1 MSSFAWLRARPRTLA
16 SAGVVS
22 AAAVAI
28 TTLAFVYQG
37 NPTTEVDLHDGGV
50 WVTKQSSLLVGHFNH
65 ESEVLDGALRTPSQD
80 YDILQSGATVLMVD
94 AENSTVSTVD
104 PANVA
109 ITEPA
114 DLPGSADVALGGS
127 TVAVLDPADGG
138 LWVAPAGSSL
148 KIKGVD
154 PIVELGKGADVAVGL
169 DGTVYAVSPE
179 KGEIVVVRTDAE
191 GEPGDPE
198 KRALDGLKK
207 DAKASITV
215 VGDQPVVLDSDS
227 GTVFANGAHVKVPE
241 ATALQ
246 QPSAAAD
253 AVAVATSGELVRV
266 PFDGSKPKGTD
277 AGRDGKPAA
286 PVYLD
291 GCTYAAWSGS
301 GRFVRDCT
309 GDADDLTSDIKGIE
323 PTSVLT
329 FRVNRD
335 VVVLNDVVSG
345 ATWMAADDLQRVD
358 NWDDM
363 TPPEGDSE
371 DDEQTTEDTTETTL
385 PKRSD
390 VNTPP
395 TATDDDFGVRPGRTT
410 MLAVLDNDSDPDG
423 DILTARV
430 TGDGPAFGEIQQVD
444 NGRALQISV
453 PEDATGSTSF
463 TYEITDGRGGTDSAT
478 VKLAVHDW
486 DVNEAP
492 KAKRTTTVA
501 VEAGGTVTYNVLPD
515 WYDPDGDD
523 VFLKSAYAS
532 DGDESDFTSDGRITF
547 RAVGG
552 TQGRKEVPVVVSD
565 GTDDGAGTVRFDVK
579 PIGSTIPVTNA
590 DYVVVRVG
598 KTATVSPLQNDVSST
613 REPLRLARVDD
624 VEGAT
629 ITPDY
634 PNKTFTFRSGTPG
647 TYYVQY
653 LVAAGVEPVPGLV
666 RVDVIEDG
674 DTDLPPVAVRD
685 IALLPA
691 GGEVLVDVL
700 QNDSDPN
707 GGILV
712 VQSVTAESTSGI
724 GVAVLNHE
732 TLRITDQA
740 ALSEQVRISYRISN
754 GSKQAEA
761 DVIVIPVPAPAQL
774 RPPVANDDQAVVRAG
789 DVVTIPVLDNDYH
802 PNGDTIHVAPDLVE
816 PLPAPEDGEAFVS
829 QDTVRFRASDEPG
842 TEYVTYEVVDSTGQ
856 KDAGYITIQ
865 VVPVNLET
873 NAAPRPQDI
882 TSRVL
887 TGSRVRIAVPLDGI
901 DADGDSVE
909 LVGLDSPPK
918 KGRIVETGS
927 DYLVYE
933 AFGDTSG
940 VDGFTYR
947 VRDRLGAEATATI
960 SVGIAPGEAANQ
972 APYAVK
978 DAIVMRPGRTVAVP
992 VLANDSDP
1000 DGDRFGLISNALVLP
1015 DGGDLK
1021 AKVQGDRVLV
1031 TAPDE
1036 PVETSLQYSIKDA
1049 RGAKATAVLQ
1059 VTVAEDVPLLPPVA
1073 RDDYVRATDV
1083 EEGTTDVEVLAND
1096 EDPDGT
1102 LDALTVSVTDASARV
1117 VSNGKV
1123 RVTLTD
1129 QSQLIQYTLTDED
1142 GNTASAFVHV
1152 PGLVTLPPT
1161 LTTVKPIEVKSGE
1174 TVEIPLADHVRAAD
1188 GGGVILTEAAKVSAV
1203 HNDGTSLV
1211 KDEKTMVYT
1220 SAAGYYGDDAITFE
1234 VTDGTGPDDPEGRVA
1249 TLTLPVTVL
1258 PPDNQQPSFANGA
1271 MEVAPGEEPTG
1282 LDLTSLTTD
1291 PDKDD
1296 LPGMKYEIVGGAPKG
1311 MTASIEKGELRVG
1324 AEADTKKGTTAT
1336 IKLRITDGV
1345 TDPIDGTVTVNVT
1358 ASTRPLATANDDVID
1373 EAHQGKTQTVAV
1385 LDNDFNPFEQDGK
1398 PLKVTTASLD
1408 TGDGTVDVAGDKVK
1422 VTPDEDFFG
1431 TMVVRYRIQD
1441 ATTDVDREVEGR
1453 IRLTVQGR
1461 PAAPGTPTVSSVQ
1474 DRTVVLSWTPPAD
1487 NGAEIT
1493 GYTVTSTAG
1502 DYTKKCSSTT
1512 CTLDRL
1518 TNNVKYNFTVIA
1530 TNRVGDS
1537 DPSAPSPEARPD
1549 ARPDTP
1555 QSPTLVFGDSS
1566 LTVTWATPPT
1576 PGSPVQS
1583 FNLQI
1588 SPAPL
1593 SGVSLKKGVTGN
1605 SLVWTG
1611 LENGISYQ
1619 VQVQAVNLAPEPS
1632 SWSPWSLG
1640 EVPAKAPEPPAAPTT
1655 NRLTP
1660 VGNQAQL
1667 EVLWKAPTN
1676 NGSTISAYQVQVL
1689 QGGSVVNTLD
1699 VDPTTERQVINL
1711 ATSTTEYAFKVRA
1724 QNKAGWGDWS
1734 DASASRRAFVAPGV
1748 PSSVSLSTPSNN
1760 SAVKITHG
1768 AAAGNGANAGEIG
1781 YEYLL
1786 TGGAWTTL
1794 PADGV
1799 VGGLTNG
1806 RPYTVQV
1813 RAYTSLDGVR
1823 YDGEPT
1829 AASNTAIPYG
1839 PVKSPAAKV
1848 TVSGTTLT
1856 YNWTVPAENGRAI
1869 TTQIRIDGGAWQT
1882 VGSSSSRAIDV
1893 GYSHKGTLDVK
1904 VSDTE
1909 GQTASASDS
1918 ATTGAKPPPPKPTAT
1933 TVKGADH
1940 QEAGWCTSASCA
1952 YMAMDVSNWPA
1963 GDYSVRCN
1971 ENHYNDPS
1979 SWRTV
1984 HIPANGRVQLSCFF
1998 GWPGAQAWIDIQ
2010 DGPNGITRSTP
2021 LTWY

>member
-1 MSSFAWLRARPRTLA
+1 MRSFAWLRARPRTLA

-28 TTLAFVYQG
+28 TTLAFVYDG
-37 NPTTEVDLHDGGV
+37 LPTTEVDLHDGGV

-109 ITEPA
+109 LAEPA
-114 DLPGSADVALGGS
+114 DLPGSAVVALGGQ
-127 TVAVLDPADGG
+127 TVAVLDPAKGG
-138 LWVAPAGSSL
+138 LWVAPAGGSL
-148 KIKGVD
+148 KIKGED
-154 PIVELGKGADVAVGL
+154 PVVELGKGAAVAVGL
-169 DGTVYAVSPE
+169 DGTVYAVSPD

-198 KRALDGLKK
+198 SRALDGLKK

-227 GTVFANGAHVKVPE
+227 GTVFADGTQVKVPE
-241 ATALQ
+241 ATQLQ
-246 QPSAAAD
+246 QASAAAD
-253 AVAVATSGELVRV
+253 AVAVATSSGLVRV
-266 PFDGSKPKGTD
+266 PFDGSKPKTTD
-277 AGRDGKPAA
+277 AGREGTPAA

-309 GDADDLTSDIKGIE
+309 GDADDLKSDVEGIE

-335 VVVLNDVVSG
+335 IVVLNDVVSG
-345 ATWMAADDLQRVD
+345 ATWMAVDDLQRVD
-358 NWDDM
+358 NWDEI

-385 PKRSD
+385 PKRSEI
-390 VNTPP
+390 NTPP

-430 TGDGPAFGEIQQVD
+430 TGDGPSFGEIQQVD

-453 PEDATGSTSF
+453 PDEAAGSTKF
-463 TYEITDGRGGTDSAT
+463 TYEITDGRGGTDTAT
-478 VKLAVHDW
+478 VSLTVHGW

-565 GTDDGAGTVRFDVK
+565 GDDDGTGPVRFDVK

-613 REPLRLARVDD
+613 REPLRLARVDE
-624 VEGAT
+624 VAGAT
-629 ITPDY
+629 INPDY
-634 PNKTFTFRSGTPG
+634 PNKTFTFNSDTPG

-653 LVAAGVEPVPGLV
+653 LVAAGVDPVPGLV
-666 RVDVIEDG
+666 RVDVIEESE
-674 DTDLPPVAVRD
+674 TDLPPVAVRD

-712 VQSVTAESTSGI
+712 VQSVTAESNSGI

-740 ALSEQVRISYRISN
+740 ALSEQVRITYRISN
-754 GSKQAEA
+754 GSQQAEA

-816 PLPAPEDGEAFVS
+816 PLPEPEDGEAFVS

-842 TEYVTYEVVDSTGQ
+842 TVYATYEVVDSTGQ

-873 NAAPRPQDI
+873 NAAPRPRDI

-909 LVGLDSPPK
+909 LVGIDSPPK

-960 SVGIAPGEAANQ
+960 SVGIAPPEAANQ

-978 DAIVMRPGRTVAVP
+978 DTIVMRPGRTVAVP

-1000 DGDRFGLISNALVLP
+1000 DGDRFGLIANALVLP
-1015 DGGDLK
+1015 EGVGVT
-1021 AKVQGDRVLV
+1021 AKVQGDRVVV
-1031 TAPDE
+1031 TAPGK

-1059 VTVAEDVPLLPPVA
+1059 ITVAEDVPLLPPVA
-1073 RDDYVRATDV
+1073 RDDYVRAPDVEDGVTDV
-1083 EEGTTDVEVLAND
+1083 DVLAND

-1102 LDALTVSVTDASARV
+1102 IEALQVTVNDATARV
-1117 VSNGKV
+1117 VKGGKV

-1129 QSQLIQYTLTDED
+1129 APQLIQYTLTDED
-1142 GNTASAFVHV
+1142 GNAASAFIHV
-1152 PGLVTLPPT
+1152 PGLSSLPPV
-1161 LTTVKPIEVKSGE
+1161 LTTVEPIEVKSGE
-1174 TVEIPLADHVRAAD
+1174 TIEIPLAEHVRAA
-1188 GGGVILTEAAKVSAV
+1188 GGGDVIITEAAKVAAV
-1203 HNDGTSLV
+1203 HNDGSSLI
-1211 KDEKTMVYT
+1211 KDAKTLVYT
-1220 SAAGYYGDDAITFE
+1220 SAAGYFGDDAITFE
-1234 VTDGTGPDDPEGRVA
+1234 VTDGSGPDDPEGREA
-1249 TLTLPVTVL
+1249 TLTLPVLVL

-1282 LDLTSLTTD
+1282 LDLKSLTTD

-1296 LPGMKYEIVGGAPKG
+1296 LAGMKYEIVGGSPAG
-1311 MTASIEKGELRVG
+1311 MTASIEKGELRVS
-1324 AEADTKKGTTAT
+1324 AAADTKKGTAAT
-1336 IKLRITDGV
+1336 IKLKITDGV
-1345 TDPIDGTVTVNVT
+1345 TEPIDGSVTVNVT

-1373 EAHQGKTQTVAV
+1373 EAHQGKTQSVAV
-1385 LDNDFNPFEQDGK
+1385 LDNDFNPFEKDGK
-1398 PLKVTTASLD
+1398 PLKITTASLD
-1408 TGDGTVDVAGDKVK
+1408 TGDGNVK
-1422 VTPDEDFFG
+1422 VSGDRVEVTPNEDFFG

-1441 ATTDVDREVEGR
+1441 ATADVDREVEGR

-1461 PAAPGTPTVSSVQ
+1461 PATPGTPIVSSVQ

-1493 GYTVTSTAG
+1493 GYTVTSTTAK
-1502 DYTKKCSSTT
+1502 YTKSCTSTT
-1512 CTLDRL
+1512 CTLDGL
-1518 TNNVKYNFTVIA
+1518 TNNVKYNFTVVA

-1537 DPSAPSPEARPD
+1537 DPSAPSAEARPD

-1555 QSPTLVFGDSS
+1555 QAPTLTFGDAS
-1566 LTVTWATPPT
+1566 LTVTWVTPPT

-1593 SGVSLKKGVTGN
+1593 SGVALKKGVTGN
-1605 SLVWTG
+1605 STVWTG
-1611 LENGISYQ
+1611 LENGMSYQ

-1632 SWSPWSLG
+1632 SWSPWSLE

-1660 VGNQAQL
+1660 VGDQAQL
-1667 EVLWKAPTN
+1667 EVLWAQPTT
-1676 NGSTISAYQVQVL
+1676 NGAAISAYQVQVL
-1689 QGGSVVNTLD
+1689 QGNTVTNTLD
-1699 VDPTTERQVINL
+1699 VPAGSLRQVINL
-1711 ATSTTEYAFKVRA
+1711 ATSTTDYTFQVRA

-1734 DASASRRAFVAPGV
+1734 AASAARRAFVAPDAPTDV
-1748 PSSVSLSTPSNN
+1748 RATTPSGDNLVHVTYT
-1760 SAVKITHG
+1760 AG
-1768 AAAGNGANAGEIG
+1768 DGNGASGSELQ
-1781 YEYLL
+1781 YQYSVD
-1786 TGGAWTTL
+1786 GGNSWQAFNGSTI
-1794 PADGV
+1794 A
-1799 VGGLTNG
+1799 GLTNG
-1806 RPYTVQV
+1806 KSYNVTL
-1813 RAYTSLDGVR
+1813 RAYTSMDAVR
-1823 YDGEPT
+1823 YDGAAS
-1829 AASNTAIPYG
+1829 AASNAATPYG
-1839 PVKSPAAKV
+1839 PVKTPSATAK
-1848 TVSGTTLT
+1848 TSGTSIV
-1856 YNWTVPAENGRAI
+1856 YEWTAPAENGRAI
-1869 TTQIRIDGGAWQT
+1869 TQMQIRIDGGGWQNVANNGGT
-1882 VGSSSSRAIDV
+1882 TGNY
-1893 GYSHKGTLDVK
+1893 GYSETHRIEARAQDAAGQWSS
-1904 VSDTE
+1904 VSP
-1909 GQTASASDS
+1909 ADS
-1918 ATTGAKPPPPKPTAT
+1918 ATTVAKPKARAWVSRGAAKSGC
-1933 TVKGADH
+1933 TVQCYYFQVH
-1940 QEAGWCTSASCA
+1940 VE
-1952 YMAMDVSNWPA
+1952 NFPA
-1963 GDYSVRCN
+1963 GTYRIGCFEDGRLMPGTS
-1971 ENHYNDPS
+1971 YNTY
-1979 SWRTV
+1979 TV
-1984 HIPANGRVQLSCFF
+1984 PANGSFDLSCWY
-1998 GWPGAQAWIDIQ
+1998 GYQGHTVAADIQ
-2010 DGPNGITRSTP
+2010 GWGMSESYVWP
-2021 LTWY
+2021 

>member
-1 MSSFAWLRARPRTLA
+1 MRSFAWLRARPRTLA

-28 TTLAFVYQG
+28 TTLAFVYDG
-37 NPTTEVDLHDGGV
+37 LPTTEVDLHDGGV

-94 AENSTVSTVD
+94 AENSTISTVD

-109 ITEPA
+109 LAEPA
-114 DLPGSADVALGGS
+114 DLPGAAVVALGGQ
-127 TVAVLDPADGG
+127 TVAVLDPAKGG
-138 LWVAPAGSSL
+138 LWVAPAGGTL
-148 KIKGVD
+148 KVKGAD
-154 PIVELGKGADVAVGL
+154 PLVELGKGADVAVGL

-198 KRALDGLKK
+198 SRTLDGLKD

-227 GTVFANGAHVKVPE
+227 GTVYVNGSQVKVSE
-241 ATALQ
+241 ATELQ
-246 QPSAAAD
+246 QPSAASD
-253 AVAVATSGELVRV
+253 AVAVSTSSGLVRV
-266 PFDGSKPKGTD
+266 PFDGSKPKTTD
-277 AGRDGKPAA
+277 AGREGAPAA

-301 GRFVRDCT
+301 GRFVRDCV
-309 GDADDLTSDIKGIE
+309 GDADDLKSDVKGLE

-335 VVVLNDVVSG
+335 VIVLNDVVSG
-345 ATWMAADDLQRVD
+345 ATWMAVDDLQRVD
-358 NWDDM
+358 NWDEI

-385 PKRSD
+385 PKRSEI
-390 VNTPP
+390 NTPP

-430 TGDGPAFGEIQQVD
+430 TGDGPSFGEIQQVD
-444 NGRALQISV
+444 NGRALQIAV

-478 VKLAVHDW
+478 VSLSVHGW

-501 VEAGGTVTYNVLPD
+501 VEAGGTVTYNLLPD

-532 DGDESDFTSDGRITF
+532 DGDESDFTSDGRVTF

-565 GTDDGAGTVRFDVK
+565 GNDDGAGAVRFDVK
-579 PIGSTIPVTNA
+579 PVGSTIPVTNA

-613 REPLRLARVDD
+613 REPLRLARVDE
-624 VEGAT
+624 VAGAT
-629 ITPDY
+629 INPDY
-634 PNKTFTFRSGTPG
+634 PNKTFTFSSNTPG

-666 RVDVIEDG
+666 RVDVIDETE
-674 DTDLPPVAVRD
+674 TDLPPVAVRD

-712 VQSVTAESTSGI
+712 VQSVTVESNAGI

-816 PLPAPEDGEAFVS
+816 PLPDPERGEAFVS
-829 QDTVRFRASDEPG
+829 QDAVRFRASDEPG
-842 TEYVTYEVVDSTGQ
+842 TAYVTYEVVDSTGQ

-865 VVPVNLET
+865 VVPVNPET
-873 NAAPRPQDI
+873 NAAPRPKDL

-909 LVGLDSPPK
+909 LVGIDSPPK

-960 SVGIAPGEAANQ
+960 SVGIAPPEAANQ

-978 DAIVMRPGRTVAVP
+978 DTIVMRPGRTVAVP

-1000 DGDRFGLISNALVLP
+1000 DGDRFGLVSNALVLP
-1015 DGGDLK
+1015 DGVGLK
-1021 AKVQGDRVLV
+1021 AKVQGDRVVV
-1031 TAPDE
+1031 TAPGK

-1059 VTVAEDVPLLPPVA
+1059 ITVADDVPLQPPIA
-1073 RDDYVRATDV
+1073 RDDFVRATDV
-1083 EEGTTDVEVLAND
+1083 EEGVTDVEVLAND

-1102 LDALTVSVTDASARV
+1102 VEALTVAVKDASARV
-1117 VSNGKV
+1117 VTDGKV

-1129 QSQLIQYTLTDED
+1129 GPQLIQYTLTDED
-1142 GNTASAFVHV
+1142 GNTASAFIHV
-1152 PGLVTLPPT
+1152 PGLSSLPPV

-1174 TVEIPLADHVRAAD
+1174 TIEIPLADHVRAAD
-1188 GGGVILTEAAKVSAV
+1188 GSAVIITEAAKVAAV
-1203 HNDGTSLV
+1203 HNDGSSLI
-1211 KDEKTMVYT
+1211 KDAKTLVYT
-1220 SAAGYYGDDAITFE
+1220 SAQGYFGDDAITFE
-1234 VTDGTGPDDPEGRVA
+1234 VTDGTGPDDPEGRKA
-1249 TLTLPVTVL
+1249 TLTLPILVL

-1271 MEVAPGEEPTG
+1271 MDVAPGEEPTA
-1282 LDLTSLTTD
+1282 LDLKSLTTD

-1296 LPGMKYEIVGGAPKG
+1296 LEGMKYEIVGGSPAG
-1311 MTASIEKGELRVG
+1311 MSASIERGELRVS
-1324 AEADTKKGTTAT
+1324 AAADTKKGTAAT
-1336 IKLRITDGV
+1336 IKLKITDGV
-1345 TDPIDGTVTVNVT
+1345 TAPIEGSVTVNVT

-1373 EAHQGKTQTVAV
+1373 EAHQGKTQSVAV
-1385 LDNDFNPFEQDGK
+1385 LDNDFNPFQQEGK
-1398 PLKVTTASLD
+1398 PLKVTAALVD
-1408 TGDGTVDVAGDKVK
+1408 TGSGVADVVGDKVE
-1422 VTPDEDFFG
+1422 VRPDKDFFG

-1461 PAAPGTPTVSSVQ
+1461 PSTPGTPIVSSVQ

-1493 GYTVTSTAG
+1493 GYTVTSTTAA
-1502 DYTKKCSSTT
+1502 YTKKCTSTT
-1512 CTLDRL
+1512 CTLDGL
-1518 TNNVKYNFTVIA
+1518 TNNVKYNFTVVA

-1537 DPSAPSPEARPD
+1537 DPSAPSAEARPD

-1555 QSPTLVFGDSS
+1555 QAPTLAFGDAS
-1566 LTVTWATPPT
+1566 LTVSWVTPPT
-1576 PGSPVQS
+1576 PGSPVES

-1588 SPAPL
+1588 SPAPP
-1593 SGVSLKKGVTGN
+1593 SGVALKKGVTGN
-1605 SLVWTG
+1605 STVWTG
-1611 LENGISYQ
+1611 LENGVSYQ

-1655 NRLTP
+1655 NRLDS
-1660 VGNQAQL
+1660 VGTQSQL
-1667 EVLWKAPTN
+1667 EVLWTPPATN
-1676 NGSTISAYQVQVL
+1676 GAAISAYQVQVIR
-1689 QGGSVVNTLD
+1689 GGAVTNTLD
-1699 VDPTTERQVINL
+1699 VSG
-1711 ATSTTEYAFKVRA
+1711 STTRQAINVPNSTADYSFKVRA
-1724 QNKAGWGDWS
+1724 QNKAGWGNWS
-1734 DASASRRAFVAPGV
+1734 AASSAERAFGAPGAPTNV
-1748 PSSVSLSTPSNN
+1748 TATVGDRSLTVSY
-1760 SAVKITHG
+1760 G
-1768 AAAGNGANAGEIG
+1768 AADGNGASSTELSYQYSLNSSGTWRAMPGNRVI
-1781 YEYLL
+1781 
-1786 TGGAWTTL
+1786 T
-1794 PADGV
+1794 
-1799 VGGLTNG
+1799 GLTNG
-1806 RPYTVQV
+1806 TDYNVRV
-1813 RAYTSLDGVR
+1813 RAIATVGGASETGA
-1823 YDGEPT
+1823 ES
-1829 AASNTAIPYG
+1829 AASNTVRPYG
-1839 PVKSPAAKV
+1839 PVNTPGAKATASGQSIVYEWSAPAD
-1848 TVSGTTLT
+1848 
-1856 YNWTVPAENGRAI
+1856 NGRSI
-1869 TTQIRIDGGAWQT
+1869 QVMQINIGNGWENVGRSGSRT
-1882 VGSSSSRAIDV
+1882 VNY
-1893 GYSHKGTLDVK
+1893 GYSHTGTIQVK
-1904 VSDTE
+1904 AMDTE
-1909 GQTASASDS
+1909 GQWSAIAKDS
-1918 ATTGAKPPPPKPTAT
+1918 ATTVAKPQPSAQTGK
-1933 TVKGADH
+1933 
-1940 QEAGWCTSASCA
+1940 AGNAQGQPNCSNYSCA
-1952 YMAMDVSNWPA
+1952 YMTVSVDNFSP
-1963 GDYSVRCN
+1963 GSY
-1971 ENHYNDPS
+1971 
-1979 SWRTV
+1979 TV
-1984 HIPANGRVQLSCFF
+1984 HCNATGSNGGTWGSKTLNVSSNGSGYVQLGCYF
-1998 GWPGAQAWIDIQ
+1998 GDPGETAWVSID
-2010 DGPNGITRSTP
+2010 GWGNAKSIT
-2021 LTWY
+2021 W

>member
-1 MSSFAWLRARPRTLA
+1 MRSFAWLRARPRTLA

-28 TTLAFVYQG
+28 TTLAFVYDG
-37 NPTTEVDLHDGGV
+37 LPTTEVDLHDGGV

-109 ITEPA
+109 LAEPA
-114 DLPGSADVALGGS
+114 DLPGSAVVALGGQ
-127 TVAVLDPADGG
+127 TVAVLDTAKGG
-138 LWVAPAGSSL
+138 LWVAPAGGSL
-148 KIKGVD
+148 KVKGED
-154 PIVELGKGADVAVGL
+154 PLAELGKGAAVAVGL
-169 DGTVYAVSPE
+169 DGTVYAVSPD

-198 KRALDGLKK
+198 SRPLDGLKK

-227 GTVFANGAHVKVPE
+227 GTVFVNGTQVKVPE
-241 ATALQ
+241 ATEVQ

-253 AVAVATSGELVRV
+253 AVAVATSSGLVRV
-266 PFDGSKPKGTD
+266 PFDGSKPQTTD
-277 AGRDGKPAA
+277 AGRDGTPTA

-309 GDADDLTSDIKGIE
+309 GDADDLKSDVKGLE
-323 PTSVLT
+323 PTSVLR

-335 VVVLNDVVSG
+335 VIVLNDVVSG
-345 ATWMAADDLQRVD
+345 ATWMAVEDLQRVD
-358 NWDDM
+358 NWDEI

-385 PKRSD
+385 PKRSEI
-390 VNTPP
+390 NTPP

-423 DILTARV
+423 DILTAHV
-430 TGDGPAFGEIQQVD
+430 TGDGPSFGEIQQVD
-444 NGRALQISV
+444 NGRALQIAV
-453 PEDATGSTSF
+453 PDGATGSTSF
-463 TYEITDGRGGTDSAT
+463 TYEITDGRGGTDTAT
-478 VKLAVHDW
+478 VKLSVHGW

-532 DGDESDFTSDGRITF
+532 DGDESDFTSDGRVTF

-565 GTDDGAGTVRFDVK
+565 GTDDGTGGVRFDVK

-613 REPLRLARVDD
+613 REPLRLARVDE
-624 VEGAT
+624 VAGAT
-629 ITPDY
+629 INPDY
-634 PNKTFTFRSGTPG
+634 PNKTFTFTSDTPG

-666 RVDVIEDG
+666 RVDVIEESDV
-674 DTDLPPVAVRD
+674 DLPPVAVRD

-712 VQSVTAESTSGI
+712 VQSVTAESNAGI

-740 ALSEQVRISYRISN
+740 ALSQQVRITYRISN
-754 GSKQAEA
+754 GSQQAEA

-816 PLPAPEDGEAFVS
+816 PLPDTERGEAFVS
-829 QDTVRFRASDEPG
+829 QDAVRFRASDEPG
-842 TEYVTYEVVDSTGQ
+842 TAYVTYEVVDSTGQ

-873 NAAPRPQDI
+873 NAAPRPRDI

-909 LVGLDSPPK
+909 LVGIDSPPK

-1000 DGDRFGLISNALVLP
+1000 DGDRFGLISDALVIP
-1015 DGGDLK
+1015 DGSGVK
-1021 AKVQGDRVLV
+1021 AKVQGDRVVV
-1031 TAPDE
+1031 TAPDK
-1036 PVETSLQYSIKDA
+1036 PIETSLQYSIKDA

-1059 VTVAEDVPLLPPVA
+1059 ITVAEDVPLLPPVA
-1073 RDDYVRATDV
+1073 RDDFVRATDV
-1083 EEGTTDVEVLAND
+1083 EDGVTDVEVLAND

-1102 LDALTVSVTDASARV
+1102 IEALTVTVKDASARV
-1117 VSNGKV
+1117 VKDGKV
-1123 RVTLTD
+1123 RITLTD
-1129 QSQLIQYTLTDED
+1129 ASQLIQYTLTDED

-1152 PGLVTLPPT
+1152 PGLSSLPPV

-1174 TVEIPLADHVRAAD
+1174 TIEIPLADHVRAAD
-1188 GGGVILTEAAKVSAV
+1188 GGAVILTEVAKVSAV
-1203 HNDGTSLV
+1203 HNDGSGLV
-1211 KDEKTMVYT
+1211 KDAKTLVYT
-1220 SAAGYYGDDAITFE
+1220 SAQGYFGDDAITFQ

-1249 TLTLPVTVL
+1249 TLTLPVLVL
-1258 PPDNQQPSFANGA
+1258 PPDNQQPTFANGA
-1271 MEVAPGEEPTG
+1271 MDVAPGEEPTA

-1291 PDKDD
+1291 PDEDD
-1296 LPGMKYEIVGGAPKG
+1296 LGGMAYEIVGGSPAG
-1311 MTASIEKGELRVG
+1311 MTASISKGELRVS
-1324 AEADTKKGTTAT
+1324 AAADTKKGTAAT
-1336 IKLRITDGV
+1336 IRLKITDGV
-1345 TDPIDGTVTVNVT
+1345 TQPVEGSVTVNVT
-1358 ASTRPLATANDDVID
+1358 ASTRPLATANDDVVD
-1373 EAHQGKTQTVAV
+1373 EAHQGKTVSVAV
-1385 LDNDFNPFEQDGK
+1385 LDNDFNPFAKEGK
-1398 PLKVTTASLD
+1398 ALKVTAASVD
-1408 TGDGTVDVAGDKVK
+1408 TGDGVAKVSGDKVE
-1422 VTPDEDFFG
+1422 VTPSKDFFG

-1441 ATTDVDREVEGR
+1441 ATADVDREVEGR

-1461 PAAPGTPTVSSVQ
+1461 PATPGTPIVSSVQ

-1493 GYTVTSTAG
+1493 GYTVTSTTAA
-1502 DYTKKCSSTT
+1502 YTKKCSSTT
-1512 CTLDRL
+1512 CTLDGL
-1518 TNNVKYNFTVIA
+1518 TNNVKYNFTVVA

-1537 DPSAPSPEARPD
+1537 DPSAPSAEARPD

-1555 QSPTLVFGDSS
+1555 QAPTLVFGDSS
-1566 LTVTWATPPT
+1566 LTVSWVTPST
-1576 PGSPVQS
+1576 PGSPVES

-1588 SPAPL
+1588 SPAPP
-1593 SGVSLKKGVTGN
+1593 SGVALKKGLTGN
-1605 SLVWTG
+1605 STVWTG
-1611 LENGISYQ
+1611 LENGVSYQ

-1632 SWSPWSLG
+1632 SWSPWSVA

-1655 NRLTP
+1655 NRLDSLGT
-1660 VGNQAQL
+1660 QSQL
-1667 EVLWKAPTN
+1667 EVVWTPPVTN
-1676 NGSTISAYQVQVL
+1676 GAAISAYQVQVL
-1689 QGGSVVNTLD
+1689 QGGTIKNTIDVSASSTRQVVN
-1699 VDPTTERQVINL
+1699 VPN
-1711 ATSTTEYAFKVRA
+1711 STTNYTFQVRA
-1724 QNKAGWGDWS
+1724 QNKAGWGGWS
-1734 DASASRRAFVAPGV
+1734 AASAERRAFGAPGV
-1748 PSSVSLSTPSNN
+1748 PTGVTLSTPTGN
-1760 SAVKITHG
+1760 SAVVV
-1768 AAAGNGANAGEIG
+1768 AYNDAPGNGATADEIG
-1781 YEYLL
+1781 YEYSLS
-1786 TGGAWTTL
+1786 GGNWTAMPGSKTI
-1794 PADGV
+1794 
-1799 VGGLTNG
+1799 GGLSNG
-1806 RPYTVQV
+1806 TTYTIRV
-1813 RAYTSLDGVR
+1813 RAYTSMDGVR
-1823 YDGEPT
+1823 YTGEPS
-1829 AASNTAIPYG
+1829 AASNGAIPYG
-1839 PVKSPAAKV
+1839 PVKTPGARA
-1848 TVSGTTLT
+1848 TASGTDITFS
-1856 YNWTVPAENGRAI
+1856 WSPPAENGRAI
-1869 TTQIRIDGGAWQT
+1869 TKVETSIDGGAWTNRGTASGSQT
-1882 VGSSSSRAIDV
+1882 VGY
-1893 GYSHKGTLDVK
+1893 GYSQTHTIRVRAWDSAGQ
-1904 VSDTE
+1904 VS
-1909 GQTASASDS
+1909 AIASDS
-1918 ATTGAKPPPPKPTAT
+1918 ATTVAPPQPRAWVTRGGSAQ
-1933 TVKGADH
+1933 GQAGCSSAD
-1940 QEAGWCTSASCA
+1940 CA
-1952 YMAMDVSNWPA
+1952 YFVVNTKDFPA
-1963 GDYSVRCN
+1963 GDYRVSCN
-1971 ENHYNDPS
+1971 ATGPYGGTPFAGGS
-1979 SWRTV
+1979 TRSL
-1984 HIPANGRVQLSCFF
+1984 PANGSVQLGCYF
-1998 GWPGAQAWIDIQ
+1998 GDAGEQVWVTISGWG
-2010 DGPNGITRSTP
+2010 DGERR
-2021 LTWY
+2021 TW